1 MSERPSS
8 RISSAR
14 AASAK
19 LNAKMAKQNSTEK
32 KIDDNILARFIEI
45 QAEIE
50 KHDADG
56 VFQGLKIAEEEFE
69 ALEKS
74 KRQAEINH
82 KVLTEQTNKER
93 QDFENISQPTVQN
106 FFRSKQA
113 HNQAIS
119 KEQHEYLQALNLLEI
134 SATELKSINAQY
146 ELGRQ
151 KLENYKR
158 VNQKAIELYNEQM
171 TILCMNSK
179 FKKKN

>member
-1 MSERPSS
+1 MSEKP

-19 LNAKMAKQNSTEK
+19 LSGKLNNQNSMEK
-32 KIDDNILARFIEI
+32 KIDDKVLTRFIEI
-45 QAEIE
+45 QNELEKYDAE
-50 KHDADG
+50 G
-56 VFQGLKIAEEEFE
+56 VLQGMKMAEEEFE
-69 ALEKS
+69 NLEKN

-93 QDFENISQPTVQN
+93 QDFENISQPTVQS

-134 SATELKSINAQY
+134 SASELKSINAQY

-151 KLENYKR
+151 KLQNYIKE
-158 VNQKAIELYNEQM
+158 NQKAIDLFEEQM
-171 TILCMNSK
+171 SILC
-179 FKKKN
+179 KKK